1 MEENKVYYDINE
13 SPFIY
18 EYFPYKFYFTSKFN
32 MERFKNGVENYIKEE
47 NLKNQS
53 KYKLDIEFNDMLAM
67 SYYLKIEKRF
77 HKVLCIDSLYGEFY
91 DKDLIK
97 EGVTYGSTFN

>member
-1 MEENKVYYDINE
+1 MNENKVYYDIE
-13 SPFIY
+13 KTPFVF

-32 MERFKNGVENYIKEE
+32 MERFKNGVDNFIKEE

-53 KYKLDIEFNDMLAM
+53 KYKLDLEFNEMLAM

-77 HKVLCIDSLYGEFY
+77 HKVIYIDNMNGQFY
-91 DKDLIK
+91 EKDIIK
-97 EGVTYGSTFN
+97 EGVTYGTTFN